1 MLKFTEL
8 YVHLPETNS
17 FLEYDYFLK
26 EREPFFFFSLYCPY
40 NSPHSQHLTDSRE
53 KALQR
58 NEGKVTYTV

>member
-1 MLKFTEL
+1 MKK
-8 YVHLPETNS
+8 HLRVRKDKPSLGKWGN
-17 FLEYDYFLK
+17 DYFLK

-58 NEGKVTYTV
+58 NEVKVTYTV